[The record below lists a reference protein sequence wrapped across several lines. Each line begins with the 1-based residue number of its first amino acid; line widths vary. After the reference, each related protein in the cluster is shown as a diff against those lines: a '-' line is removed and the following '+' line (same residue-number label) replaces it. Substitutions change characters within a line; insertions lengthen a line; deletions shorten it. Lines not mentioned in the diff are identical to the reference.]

1 MLLLSKVTLKSSCPK
16 TGPEVG
22 SFSAAACL
30 WFSLTLTLKGFS
42 PNAFLMLKRNAEFE
56 DIALVPSG
64 PKGRIKVI
72 ISLISVISSVTL
84 LYLLYNSYDVSGGE
98 TGPGYTNN
106 PLIDIFLYSHDLS
119 V

>member
-84 LYLLYNSYDVSGGE
+84 LSVSRTILMMLVEEKLVLDLLRI
-98 TGPGYTNN
+98 P
-106 PLIDIFLYSHDLS
+106 
-119 V
+119 

>member
-42 PNAFLMLKRNAEFE
+42 PNAFLMLKRKAKFE

-72 ISLISVISSVTL
+72 ISLISVISNSPL
-84 LYLLYNSYDVSGGE
+84 CFSYNSYDVSGGE
-98 TGPGYTNN
+98 TGTGSTKN
-106 PLIDIFLYSHDLS
+106 PLIDIVLYSHDLPA
-119 V
+119 